1 MKNLWIG
8 IAGALLWMAGTA
20 AAQQQ
25 TASAPDAPMLFP
37 RHWVRGYVDFQVA
50 PPHNE
55 PDLGRCFASAATF
68 GGVNAPCAA
77 FARYL
82 VGGYVELQPFGRTA
96 LKHVF
101 LFAKPMASLG
111 NNIPKLSY
119 TWVATPIA
127 LDNTFGIGYELPRGF
142 EVRAVQHEITWLG
155 RYRNYLGYGDLGPGG
170 LYGNYTTVGARWN
183 FGGYER
189 MHETQ

>member
-1 MKNLWIG
+1 
-8 IAGALLWMAGTA
+8 
-20 AAQQQ
+20 
-25 TASAPDAPMLFP
+25 MLFP